1 MPDYI
6 TTAIDTNMA
15 SGGFT
20 YTPYTPWINAVEDAT
35 TYSIFTETQHNIST
49 QNDNETRL
57 SLLEERV
64 KKLEEALAISV
75 EVDVSEY
82 L

>member
-6 TTAIDTNMA
+6 TTAIDANMA
-15 SGGFT
+15 TGGIT
-20 YTPYTPWINAVEDAT
+20 YTPYTPWINGNIDAST
-35 TYSIFTETQHNIST
+35 NWITYESS
-49 QNDNETRL
+49 NETRI

-64 KKLEEALAISV
+64 KKLEEALGISV

>member
-6 TTAIDTNMA
+6 TTAIDANMA
-15 SGGFT
+15 TGGIT
-20 YTPYTPWINAVEDAT
+20 YTPYTPWINAAEDAT
-35 TYSIFTETQHNIST
+35 TYGINAETQHNILT
-49 QNDNETRL
+49 QNGNETRL

-64 KKLEEALAISV
+64 KKLEEALGISA

>member
-6 TTAIDTNMA
+6 TTAIDANMA
-15 SGGFT
+15 TGGIT
-20 YTPYTPWINAVEDAT
+20 YTPYTP
-35 TYSIFTETQHNIST
+35 TYGIFTETQHNIST

-64 KKLEEALAISV
+64 KKLEEALGISV